1 VINEFV
7 AGLLQGYLPDWAI
20 AFVTSALGAAGIT
33 AFVVTSDVLAVW
45 IERKLIG
52 RFQVRYGPNRVGPFG
67 LLQPVADAVKIL
79 GKEAVTPFGVDR
91 WVYWAAPTI
100 AFLPGLLTF
109 AVVPFAPGAVLADL
123 DVGLLYVMAVGAL
136 GVVPIFMAGW
146 ASNNKYSL
154 LGAMRAVAQTV
165 SYEIPLVLSIIGL
178 VLFANSLRLS
188 DIVAYQLE
196 HGWFIFLQPLAFI
209 IFFIAGSAELNRTPT
224 DIMEG
229 ESEIVG
235 GYHTEYSGFKF
246 SLFYVSE
253 YTHIFGVSAL
263 IVSLFLGGWGTG
275 PVLDVV
281 PGIVW
286 FVIKVY
292 LMFCVFVWVRGTL
305 PRLRI
310 DQLMDF
316 AWKFLIPLTLVNI
329 GIAGVEVY
337 LELPSLVVFVVN
349 TLFAGV
355 LIVGWTELLRG
366 LGGRARGATRAGIS
380 GAIAHGSTGSP

>member
-1 VINEFV
+1 MVNDFLI
-7 AGLLQGYLPDWAI
+7 GLLQGQIPDWVLVL
-20 AFVTSALGAAGIT
+20 VTSILGAAGIT
-33 AFVVTSDVLAVW
+33 AFVVTSDLLAVW

-52 RFQVRYGPNRVGPFG
+52 RFQVRYGPNRAGPFG
-67 LLQPVADAVKIL
+67 LLQPIADAIKIL
-79 GKEAVTPFGVDR
+79 GKEAITPFGVDR

-109 AVVPFAPGAVLADL
+109 AVIPFAPGAVLADL

-165 SYEIPLVLSIIGL
+165 SYEIPLVLSVIGL

-188 DIVAYQLE
+188 EIVAHQLE
-196 HGWFIFLQPLAFI
+196 NGWFLFLQPLAFV
-209 IFFIAGSAELNRTPT
+209 IFFIAGSAEVNRTPT

-229 ESEIVG
+229 ESEIIG

-263 IVSLFLGGWGTG
+263 ITTLFLGGWGTG
-275 PVLDVV
+275 PVLDMV
-281 PGIVW
+281 PAVVW
-286 FVIKVY
+286 FVLKVY
-292 LMFCVFVWVRGTL
+292 LVFCVFVWTRGTL

-337 LELPSLVVFVVN
+337 LGLPGVVVFLVN
-349 TLFAGV
+349 VLFAGV
-355 LIVGWTELLRG
+355 LVVGWTQV
-366 LGGRARGATRAGIS
+366 LGGIARRGERVPALRTA
-380 GAIAHGSTGSP
+380 